1 MNSEVLSKLSK
12 SSRGFGLNKKQQD
25 KLSYITSKRGSQL
38 SISGMGSQNV
48 THIMD
53 EEEQV
58 RF

>member
-53 EEEQV
+53 EEE
-58 RF
+58 